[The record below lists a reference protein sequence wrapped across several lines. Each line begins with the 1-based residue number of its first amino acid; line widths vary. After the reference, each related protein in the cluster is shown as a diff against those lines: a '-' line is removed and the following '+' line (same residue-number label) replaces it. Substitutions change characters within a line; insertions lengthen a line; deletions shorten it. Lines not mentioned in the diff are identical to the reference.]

1 MIATARTATR
11 LWRRSEVNFLDYLLV
26 ALGGILPLYSVGM
39 ALSRPEIG
47 FAFIGIVALGT
58 LVSGLVGTLWRN
70 RKWVQLDGVLYFV
83 AAFAAIMFVR
93 QLNVVLPQEGFPR
106 ELVVTGILAWM
117 LALGSFVGWRDSTM
131 AFQAV
136 PGLALFGLVGAFN
149 TFLAAPIVFF
159 AFLAAWGVLFSRI
172 QARRMLRQAIEAG
185 YRDIGLIERG
195 PWRAKAGFE
204 WPLLSAVIVG
214 MASLVFT
221 PFLRESTKNFAVPV
235 RFTVPQPR
243 PTAASVS
250 LGASA
255 PTDRMRI
262 GNGPINPSERIV
274 FEADTSGP
282 SYFRTA
288 TFADYDDGEWRRS
301 WTFDN
306 EWMGQR
312 VNFEPLRRRILNL
325 PTMRQ
330 NAFQVRLR
338 QPMSGTFPVPG
349 EFVRWQGIAPTSRVN
364 PDGTLA
370 VNNPPVDV
378 ILGGIAASLRPGAQS
393 EVVAP
398 DTSTILPNYLDTTT
412 APASV
417 VQLALDT
424 AAGSESP
431 WEAANRIQRE
441 IERRA
446 KYNLRA
452 PAAPAGQD
460 PVEYFLMG
468 PRREGY
474 CDLFAS
480 AMVLMARS
488 AGIPARIAVGYY
500 PASMAKSDDGWWLLR
515 EADAHA
521 WAELYFEDLGWV
533 VFDPTAGAAEVT
545 GSGRGAAVDDTPWFR
560 RPWFVAILNGLVV
573 VGLGGALLFAIS
585 ALRNPNRT
593 PADDRREWALAFRR
607 FSSTVER
614 ATGRPRRL
622 SETPEE
628 FFAAV
633 RPELG
638 ALEPDAEKLTRTF
651 VLAFYAPEQAG
662 QTSLAEVRAQVT
674 AFEKLAKAQ
683 PKRRQTVG
691 S

>member
-1 MIATARTATR
+1 
-11 LWRRSEVNFLDYLLV
+11 
-26 ALGGILPLYSVGM
+26 
-39 ALSRPEIG
+39 
-47 FAFIGIVALGT
+47 
-58 LVSGLVGTLWRN
+58 
-70 RKWVQLDGVLYFV
+70 
-83 AAFAAIMFVR
+83 
-93 QLNVVLPQEGFPR
+93 
-106 ELVVTGILAWM
+106 VTGILAWM
-117 LALGSFVGWRDSTM
+117 LALGSFAGWRDSTM

-159 AFLAAWGVLFSRI
+159 VFLAAWGVLFSRI
-172 QARRMLRQAIEAG
+172 QARRMLRQAIDAG
-185 YRDIGLIERG
+185 YRDIDTIGHG

-214 MASLVFT
+214 LASLVFT
-221 PFLRESTKNFAVPV
+221 PFLRESTKNLAVPV
-235 RFTVPQPR
+235 RFTVPQSR
-243 PTAASVS
+243 PPAASVS

-255 PTDRMRI
+255 PSDRMRI
-262 GNGPINPSERIV
+262 GNGPINPSERVV
-274 FEADTSGP
+274 FEADAPGP

-301 WTFDN
+301 WTFDS

-312 VNFEPLRRRILNL
+312 MNFEPLRRQILNL
-325 PTMRQ
+325 PALRQ
-330 NAFQVRLR
+330 IAFQVRLR

-349 EFVRWQGIAPTSRVN
+349 EFVRWQGVAPTSRVN

-370 VNNPPVDV
+370 VNSPPVDV
-378 ILGGIAASLRPGAQS
+378 VLGGIAASARPGSQS
-393 EVVAP
+393 SVVDP
-398 DTSTILPNYLDTTT
+398 DTSAILPNYLDTTT
-412 APASV
+412 VPASV
-417 VQLALDT
+417 VQLALET
-424 AAGSESP
+424 AAGSQSP
-431 WEAANRIQRE
+431 WEAAYRIQRE

-446 KYNLRA
+446 RYNLRA

-488 AGIPARIAVGYY
+488 VGIPARIAVGYY
-500 PASMAKSDDGWWLLR
+500 PAGMTRNDDGWWLLR

-521 WAELYFEDLGWV
+521 WAELYFPDLGWV
-533 VFDPTAGAAEVT
+533 VFDPTAGADEVT

-560 RPWFVAILNGLVV
+560 RPWFVAVLNALVV

-585 ALRNPNRT
+585 ALRNPSRT
-593 PADDRREWALAFRR
+593 PADDRREWARAYRR
-607 FSSTVER
+607 FSSTLER

-638 ALEPDAEKLTRTF
+638 ALESEAARLTRTF
-651 VLAFYAPEQAG
+651 VLAFYAPDEADPP
-662 QTSLAEVRAQVT
+662 SLTEVRAQVT

-683 PKRRQTVG
+683 PKRRETVG